1 MVDAQNVHNVL
12 LDPIQQ
18 SVGSAAGAESP
29 GQLTAQR
36 LADPPRLAGQ
46 FPEGEFDNSGQH
58 AGR

>member
-1 MVDAQNVHNVL
+1 MVDAHNEHNVP

-18 SVGSAAGAESP
+18 SVGPAAGAEVP

-46 FPEGEFDNSGQH
+46 FAEGELDNGGQH